1 MESFEAL
8 TKMGF
13 SNLGDTTKAEKSF
26 GKIIALLNQ
35 LEIQS
40 KSVTGIDPKKFLPQA
55 TIDRVKKL
63 QKTWDGL
70 ERETS
75 KKDELTK
82 KIKAQNE
89 AIEKQRETLKE
100 LEESRKA
107 LAVTNQAKGARKG
120 ALVSSQNADKK
131 RRDEVAAEMT
141 ALEGEK
147 GGKSSARYTVLKQ
160 ELASLGQAIKNAD
173 REIDALSKDI
183 ADNQTKIKSYEN
195 NISNT
200 SNAIQLLEK
209 DLNDLKNSDITPKGL
224 TELRQELAQITN
236 QKIDQIPTD
245 LQELQQVINSLTDEE
260 IKEIAKSLNEIKQS
274 ASNLPDSAH
283 KGAESIQDLVDS
295 GKNAAQAAN
304 EIENLKNQVL
314 QFFSIT
320 NAIQLFKRTI
330 QSALDTVKELDAVMT
345 ETAVVTDFTVGDM
358 WEKLPQYSKEA
369 SALGAS
375 IRDLYSATTLYYQQG
390 LETEAAMGV
399 GIETMKMARIA
410 NMDATDAT
418 TAMTAAL
425 RGFNME
431 VNELNAERVNDVYSE
446 LAAITAA
453 DTSQIATAMSKTASI
468 AASANMEFETTSALL
483 AQIIETTQEAPETA
497 GTAMKTII
505 ARFTEVKELF
515 SEGMLTG
522 EDEEGEEININKIDA
537 ALRTVGISLKDFLNG
552 TKGIDDIFLEL
563 ASKWNSLD
571 LATQRYIATTAAGSR
586 QQSRFIAMMSNYDR
600 TMQLVTAANSSAG
613 ASQEQ
618 FDKTLESM
626 EAKLQKLKNAWD
638 QFAMGLANNEILKG
652 AVDVLTGIL
661 ETVNKLTESLSGG
674 NGLAKSIISLMTVIG
689 ALKGGKSLF
698 DSFVGNRAA
707 QIGEVD
713 LGEGKKGT
721 ITLGKGFQ
729 KQAESEGRDAGQ
741 AFIAGWQRAL
751 QQGKTGGLK
760 EGIKGILGET
770 EITETLDLDE
780 LEKRINSLPS
790 LDTSFD
796 LEFDNSKLFEAQ
808 NILNKIKTGELDFG
822 DAAARLEELG
832 VDITSIGQKAERVS
846 GQMKTFKVDFQ
857 GVGIAATGV
866 GTAISLLGG
875 LFEKLGMEEA
885 ADKAKKLGSTMM
897 SVGMIFTMLGP
908 MINKLGISIG
918 ATGLYFGEAGKKA
931 LAAGLQAQLGWW
943 PLIAIFVAIAG
954 AVTILVGA
962 FIAARN
968 ASPEYQLKQAA
979 EAADEAAEAAD
990 KAAESYNNLKSS
1002 LDAIEE
1008 KENVLDD
1015 LIVGT
1020 NEWKDAVSEL
1030 NNQILDLLAIY
1041 PELAQ
1046 YISPEGGVLSISTEG
1061 QEIVL
1066 NKQRQNKA
1074 DAEALNIGEQID
1086 KVVAQEAVDYSS
1098 LDSRLIQY
1106 EWENVYET
1114 DQYGRQYV
1122 ADVRQVE
1129 NKELTE
1135 ELAKG
1140 LASGTIAREDERLAF
1155 LDSYDGA
1162 YEDFLA
1168 FGRALL
1174 TSDQAIGVFT
1184 DSLLTAATA
1193 NADVSEEFKSQI
1205 GGMYTEDMINKLIT
1219 KYENENGLPDE
1230 ADKRQYASMMG
1241 YTYEGGNKFKDSE
1254 GNVKTI
1260 GLQEIKEQLAPVK
1273 AQQEMTKV
1281 ITGMESTFNSL
1292 KTSSSGLERAFANII
1307 SKADGMNLT
1316 FEDLQNLGNIKQSVI
1331 TDAEGNMSFTGEM
1344 SELYKQFSDIF
1355 TEQELWDFIL
1365 ESRSNAMER
1374 NKQVAETLHSISL
1387 ADNVGNSILF
1397 DNGINSEAMF
1407 GMAQNLYDVFL
1418 VSGEQ
1423 ATVGLGQRIDSI
1435 LGELSPEN
1443 AQIFADALNS
1453 IDWTN
1458 VDDIEGLS
1466 ELLNDMGFEGEVAD
1480 IEGFEDQIKEAAK
1493 ALKQI
1498 NFDTLKEEIK
1508 STQELVKD
1516 IEGREDTERKFTEEE
1531 MNKMVKANPELA
1543 NQFVMTGIDEFVYVG
1558 DSMESLIDALND
1570 NTQAQLKE
1578 YADQVREAAGKSQK
1592 WEDLVQNGRTWTIN
1606 NEAVGNDYDVLSNI
1620 VSAQSI
1626 EGYGEEHV
1634 RELAASVGVADEKTI
1649 QEYDTQQLIDAITNA
1664 FNAYGSQTARAE
1676 NFAAA
1681 ETVTENEN
1689 QMLYQ
1694 NQQRTDFALLQDAQG
1709 SGENQ
1714 QYAANQIVSE
1724 AVQYTQVSD
1733 ELAKYNALL
1742 DENGQKKAGISDET
1756 YDAAIKEVKFATEIA
1771 KAKKEME
1778 KYGKEADESLDILED
1793 LEEGTEDYED
1803 ALDELAKETNKY
1815 LDSEI
1820 DGEFLQQGENLKLLE
1835 EALEGN
1841 ASAWEEFNK
1850 NVMQATQDS
1859 MIANNQMAENFI
1871 NNADNIAKMTS
1882 ALDALEFDVNGT
1894 ADVSQLVNEFLNA
1907 GGTASEVAAY
1917 LEQLGLTNIDL
1928 VAELKGASSLE
1939 SAINGAGG
1947 TVPVGSI
1954 KATNVRL
1961 APGSFSGFRGGGGR
1975 SGGGGGGGGEPEKWE
1990 NPYDEFYNSIER
2002 INEELRTR
2010 EKLERRYQK
2019 LLDSSNTKASD
2030 LVKNAREQI
2039 SSLEKERK
2047 MRQDLL
2053 AGRERQMVD
2062 IETEYSD
2069 LSQYA
2074 QYNQDKDVIEIDWG
2088 KINALDGSTD
2098 EKLTSRIEEY
2108 ITKLEEQQDL
2118 IEEEEDALAD
2128 IEDAVKDIRDQGKDE
2143 YFDLEGQIRDA
2154 IQASRQEEIDKLSS
2168 INDSINDTNS
2178 RLIDAMQSSIDKYRQ
2193 DRDNERT
2200 EEELSDKQR
2209 RLAYLQ
2215 QDTSGANALDIL
2227 ALQEEIEQGQEDY
2240 TDTLI
2245 DQKITQLQEQNDRAA
2260 EQREHQIEIMQAQ
2273 LDHYLQTGE
2282 IWNEVYGLLGNG
2294 IGPDGVIPGSML
2306 EALLRKNAEFEGM
2319 SNLEKMKWME
2329 ETENLV
2335 AEAVKWLTIGNS
2347 TKALKDNGEL
2357 AKGQSVTF
2365 TTSDGKTL
2373 TGKVDAQ
2380 GAVTSGGRTYE
2391 DVYRNYDGSYT
2402 TTEKSQPAA
2411 TTVSKPT
2418 PTPAPAPAPAP
2429 QKTYPYGKASEISK
2443 NVSWGSTGQNVK
2455 AVQYALNELGYRA
2468 GEVDGIF
2475 GQNTY
2480 NAVLKFQKDA
2490 KTNGWNPDIGSPD
2503 GIVGPRTRKAF
2514 AFKEYKTG
2522 GLADFTGPAW
2532 LDGTKSKPEYIL
2544 NAEQTKSFFE
2554 LVDVLGGLRGNTNQS
2569 SQITGDSIYDVDIN
2583 VESIGNDYDVE
2594 QLANT
2599 IKRMINDDARYRNNN
2614 AINLQR

>member
-1 MESFEAL
+1 MESFETL

-13 SNLGDTTKAEKSF
+13 GNLSDTTKAEKSF

-63 QKTWDGL
+63 QKAWDGL
-70 ERETS
+70 EKETS

-173 REIDALSKDI
+173 REIDTLSKDI
-183 ADNQTKIKSYEN
+183 ADNQAKIKTYEN

-260 IKEIAKSLNEIKQS
+260 VREIAKSLNEIKQA

-563 ASKWNSLD
+563 ASKWDGLD

-600 TMQLVTAANSSAG
+600 TMQLVTAANNSAG

-652 AVDVLTGIL
+652 AVDVLTGVL

-674 NGLAKSIISLMTVIG
+674 NGLTKSIISLMTVIG

-698 DSFVGNRAA
+698 DSFVGSRAA

-721 ITLGKGFQ
+721 ITLGKGIQ
-729 KQAESEGRDAGQ
+729 KQAESEGRGAGQ
-741 AFIAGWQRAL
+741 AFITGWQRAL
-751 QQGKTGGLK
+751 QQGKAGGLK
-760 EGIKGILGET
+760 EGIKGIFGET
-770 EITETLDLDE
+770 EIFSSEKITRALDLDE
-780 LEKRINSLPS
+780 LEKRINSLFS

-808 NILNKIKTGELDFG
+808 DILNKIKTGELDFG

-832 VDITSIGQKAERVS
+832 VDITNIGQKVEQTS
-846 GQMKTFKVDFQ
+846 GQMKAFKVDFQ

-866 GTAISLLGG
+866 GTAISLLGE
-875 LFEKLGMEEA
+875 LFDNLGMEALAE
-885 ADKAKKLGSTMM
+885 KTKKLGTVITG
-897 SVGMIFTMLGP
+897 VGATFMMLGP
-908 MINKLGISIG
+908 MINKLGIYVG
-918 ATGLYFGEAGKKA
+918 TTGLYFGAAGKKA

-943 PLIAIFVAIAG
+943 PLIAIFVAIAA

-1046 YISPEGGVLSISTEG
+1046 YISSEGGVLSISTEG
-1061 QEIVL
+1061 QEFVL
-1066 NKQRQNKA
+1066 SKERKNKA

-1086 KVVAQEAVDYSS
+1086 KVVAQKAVDYSS

-1114 DQYGRQYV
+1114 DQYGKQYV

-1140 LASGTIAREDERLAF
+1140 LASGTIARNDERLAF

-1184 DSLLTAATA
+1184 ESLLTAATA

-1205 GGMYTEDMINKLIT
+1205 GGMYTEDMINELIT
-1219 KYENENGLPDE
+1219 KYENEKGLPDE

-1254 GNVKTI
+1254 GNEKTV

-1273 AQQEMTKV
+1273 AQQEMAKA
-1281 ITGMESTFNSL
+1281 ITGMETVFSKLQNS
-1292 KTSSSGLERAFANII
+1292 SNGLEKAFANVI
-1307 SKADGMNLT
+1307 SKADGMGLT
-1316 FEDLQNLGNIKQSVI
+1316 FEDLEKLENFEDSVSK
-1331 TDAEGNMSFTGEM
+1331 DVNDELVFDGAL
-1344 SELYKQFSDIF
+1344 SELY
-1355 TEQELWDFIL
+1355 
-1365 ESRSNAMER
+1365 A
-1374 NKQVAETLHSISL
+1374 QVADSFTKEQFYGLIEGATRQGEERKTQTAEKLRQVYL
-1387 ADNVGNSILF
+1387 ADDAGNSVLF
-1397 DNGINSEAMF
+1397 DNAINNEALF
-1407 GMAQNLYDVFL
+1407 NLAQNLYDVFL
-1418 VSGEQ
+1418 TSGKD
-1423 ATVGLGQRIDSI
+1423 ATVGLGQEIDSI

-1458 VDDIEGLS
+1458 MDDVEGLN
-1466 ELLNDMGFEGEVAD
+1466 ELLNDMGFEGEIAD
-1480 IEGFEDQIKEAAK
+1480 IEGFEDRIKEAAK

-1498 NFDTLKEEIK
+1498 NFDALKEEIK
-1508 STQELVKD
+1508 STQEIIKD
-1516 IEGREDTERKFTEEE
+1516 IEGREDTERKFTEEQ
-1531 MNKMVKANPELA
+1531 MNNIIKKKPELA
-1543 NQFVMTGIDEFVYVG
+1543 SQFVMTGIDEFVYVG

-1578 YADQVREAAGKSQK
+1578 YADQVREAADKSQVWADFENSDRSYYQAIVDIVNSQSLGDYSEIGIK
-1592 WEDLVQNGRTWTIN
+1592 GIAKQLGIENAWEF
-1606 NEAVGNDYDVLSNI
+1606 
-1620 VSAQSI
+1620 
-1626 EGYGEEHV
+1626 
-1634 RELAASVGVADEKTI
+1634 
-1649 QEYDTQQLIDAITNA
+1649 DTQQLIDAITNA

-1689 QMLYQ
+1689 QMNYQ

-1733 ELAKYNALL
+1733 ELARYNALL
-1742 DENGQKKAGISDET
+1742 DENGQKKAEISDET

-1841 ASAWEEFNK
+1841 ASSWEEFNK

-1871 NNADNIAKMTS
+1871 DNADNVAKMTS

-1894 ADVSQLVNEFLNA
+1894 ADVSQLINEFLDA

-1928 VAELKGASSLE
+1928 VAELKGASSLQ
-1939 SAINGAGG
+1939 SAIEGAGG

-1975 SGGGGGGGGEPEKWE
+1975 SSGGGGGGGESKKWE
-1990 NPYDEFYNSIER
+1990 NPYDEFYNSIEKL
-2002 INEELRTR
+2002 NEELRTR
-2010 EKLERRYQK
+2010 EKLERRYQN
-2019 LLDSSNTKASD
+2019 LLDKTNTKASE
-2030 LVKNAREQI
+2030 LTKNAYEQLA
-2039 SSLEKERK
+2039 SLETEAKI
-2047 MRQDLL
+2047 RQDLL
-2053 AGRERQMVD
+2053 AGRERQMAN
-2062 IETEYSD
+2062 IESEYSD
-2069 LSQYA
+2069 LSGYA
-2074 QYNQDKDVIEIDWG
+2074 SYNESKQVIEIDWA
-2088 KINALDGSTD
+2088 KIQSLDGSTD
-2098 EKLTSRIEEY
+2098 EELTSKIEEY
-2108 ITKLEEQQDL
+2108 IEKLEEQQEL
-2118 IEEEEDALAD
+2118 IEEEQDAIAE
-2128 IEDAVKDIRDQGKDE
+2128 IEDAVKDIREQGKDQ
-2143 YFDLEGQIRDA
+2143 YFDLETQIREA
-2154 IQASRQEEIDKLSS
+2154 IEQARQEEIDKLSA
-2168 INDSINDTNS
+2168 INDSITETNS
-2178 RLIDAMQSSIDKYRQ
+2178 RLIEAMQASVDKYRQ
-2193 DRDNERT
+2193 DRENDRT

-2215 QDTSGANALDIL
+2215 QDTSGANAMEIL
-2227 ALQEEIEQGQEDY
+2227 KLQEEISQGQEDY
-2240 TDTLI
+2240 TDSLV
-2245 DQKITQLQEQNDRAA
+2245 DQKITELQDQNDRAA
-2260 EQREHQIEIMQAQ
+2260 EQREEQIELMQAQ
-2273 LDHYLQTGE
+2273 LDQWLSTGAV
-2282 IWNEVYGLLGNG
+2282 WDEVYSVMRSG
-2294 IGPDGVIPGSML
+2294 IGPDGIIAGSQL
-2306 EALLRKNAEFEGM
+2306 ESILMKGASFEAM
-2319 SNLEKMKWME
+2319 SNLEKVKWME

-2335 AEAVKWLTIGNS
+2335 AEAVSWLAVGNS
-2347 TKALKDNGEL
+2347 VKALKD
-2357 AKGQSVTF
+2357 AGQLKQNDTISF
-2365 TTSDGKTL
+2365 TTSDGKTM
-2373 TGKVDAQ
+2373 TGTVSSS
-2380 GAVTSGGRTYE
+2380 GTVTSGGQEYSGVYQTY
-2391 DVYRNYDGSYT
+2391 NGSYT
-2402 TTEKSQPAA
+2402 TSESFKTAPVAS
-2411 TTVSKPT
+2411 T
-2418 PTPAPAPAPAP
+2418 PTPAPVVSAPAPAPA
-2429 QKTYPYGKASEISK
+2429 KSYPYGKASEISK
-2443 NVSWGSTGQNVK
+2443 NVSWGSTGNNVK

-2544 NAEQTKSFFE
+2544 NAEQTKAFFS
-2554 LVDVLGGLRGNTNQS
+2554 LVDVLEGFSAGRAQS
-2569 SQITGDSIYDVDIN
+2569 SQNNGDSIYDVDIN
-2583 VESIGNDYDVE
+2583 VETIGNDYDVE

-2614 AINLQR
+2614 AINLSR